1 MASYNKQHGVITGAE
16 TGINVRADLRL
27 ENVERT

>member
-1 MASYNKQHGVITGAE
+1 MASCNKQHGVTTGAE

-27 ENVERT
+27 ESMERT